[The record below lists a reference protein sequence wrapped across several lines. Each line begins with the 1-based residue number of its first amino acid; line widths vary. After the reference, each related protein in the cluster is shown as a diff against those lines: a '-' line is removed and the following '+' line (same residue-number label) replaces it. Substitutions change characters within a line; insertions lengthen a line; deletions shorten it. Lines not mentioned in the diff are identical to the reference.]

1 MPRPEH
7 VDLAHLLLRKANA
20 DLAVTR
26 TLAADDAES
35 HDEAIGFHAQQA
47 VEKALKAV
55 LAISELPSPRTHD
68 LTYLVEL
75 LATHGIDVPTTIA
88 EPEWLSPWAVT
99 TRYDDLDDALDRHAA
114 IEAAASAIA
123 WAQTLLSDVSGRG
136 DG

>member
-7 VDLAHLLLRKANA
+7 VDLAHLLLRKASA
-20 DLAVTR
+20 DLAAIR
-26 TLAADDAES
+26 ALAADAEP

-55 LAISELPSPRTHD
+55 LALSELPSPRTQD

-75 LATHGIDVPTTIA
+75 LHAHGINVPATIA

-99 TRYDDLDDALDRHAA
+99 TRYDDLDDTLDRNAA
-114 IEAAASAIA
+114 IEAADSAVA
-123 WAQTLLSDVSGRG
+123 WAKAVLAEARG
-136 DG
+136 G

>member
-20 DLAVTR
+20 DLAATR
-26 TLAADDAES
+26 ALAVDTDP

-55 LAISELPSPRTHD
+55 LAFSQVPNPRTHD

-75 LATHGIDVPTTIA
+75 LDSHGIDVPAAIA

-99 TRYDDLDDALDRHAA
+99 TRYDDLDDTLDRTAA
-114 IEAAASAIA
+114 IDAADSALA
-123 WAQTLLSDVSGRG
+123 WARTLIKQAPG
-136 DG
+136 DTD

>member
-7 VDLAHLLLRKANA
+7 VDLAHVLLRKAEA
-20 DLAVTR
+20 DLAATR
-26 TLAADDAES
+26 ALAADADP

-55 LAISELPSPRTHD
+55 LAFSQVPNPRTHD

-75 LATHGIDVPTTIA
+75 LDSHGIEVPAALA

-99 TRYDDLDDALDRHAA
+99 TRYDDLDDTLDRHAA
-114 IEAAASAIA
+114 ISAADSAIA
-123 WAQTLLSDVSGRG
+123 WAQTLLQRETN
-136 DG
+136 

>member
-7 VDLAHLLLRKANA
+7 VDLAHVLLRKASA
-20 DLAVTR
+20 DLAATR
-26 TLAADDAES
+26 ALAADGDP

-55 LAISELPSPRTHD
+55 LALAEVASPRTHD

-75 LATHGIDVPTTIA
+75 LETHGIDVPETLA

-99 TRYDDLDDALDRHAA
+99 TRYDDLDDTLDRQAA
-114 IEAAASAIA
+114 IEAAESAIA
-123 WAQTLLSDVSGRG
+123 WAQARLEDAPGRNG
-136 DG
+136 

>member
-1 MPRPEH
+1 MSRPEH
-7 VDLAHLLLRKANA
+7 VDLAYLLLRKAAA

-26 TLAADDAES
+26 TLAADADP

-47 VEKALKAV
+47 VEKALKAA
-55 LAISELPSPRTHD
+55 LAFSQVPSPRTHD

-75 LATHGIDVPTTIA
+75 LNSHGTEVPAAIA

-114 IEAAASAIA
+114 IDAADIAVA
-123 WAQTLLSDVSGRG
+123 WAQTLLAQASD
-136 DG
+136 DAD

>member
-1 MPRPEH
+1 LPRPEH

-20 DLAVTR
+20 DLAATR
-26 TLAADDAES
+26 ALAADADP

-55 LAISELPSPRTHD
+55 LAFSRVPSPRTHD

-75 LATHGIDVPTTIA
+75 LDSHGLDVPAAIA

-99 TRYDDLDDALDRHAA
+99 TRYDDLDDTLDRNAA
-114 IEAAASAIA
+114 INAADGAIT
-123 WAQTLLSDVSGRG
+123 WAQTLLRQPLG
-136 DG
+136 DTD

>member
-7 VDLAHLLLRKANA
+7 LDLAHLLLRKASA

-26 TLAADDAES
+26 TLAADADP

-55 LAISELPSPRTHD
+55 LALLELPSPRTHD

-75 LATHGIDVPTTIA
+75 LDANGITVPAAIA

-99 TRYDDLDDALDRHAA
+99 TRYDDLDDTLDRQAA
-114 IEAAASAIA
+114 IEAADSAIK
-123 WAQTLLSDVSGRG
+123 WAQARLKGAP
-136 DG
+136 DGG

>member
-1 MPRPEH
+1 LPRPEH

-26 TLAADDAES
+26 TLAADADP

-55 LAISELPSPRTHD
+55 LAFSEVPSPRTHD

-75 LATHGIDVPTTIA
+75 LDAHGIDVPTTIA

-99 TRYDDLDDALDRHAA
+99 TRYDDLDDPLDRHAA
-114 IEAAASAIA
+114 IEAADSAIK
-123 WAQTLLSDVSGRG
+123 WAQARLEGTPGG